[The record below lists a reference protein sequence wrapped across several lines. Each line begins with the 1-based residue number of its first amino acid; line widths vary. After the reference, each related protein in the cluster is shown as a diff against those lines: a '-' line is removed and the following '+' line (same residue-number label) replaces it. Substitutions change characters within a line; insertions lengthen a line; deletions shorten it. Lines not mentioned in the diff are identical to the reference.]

1 VTITRIDDHVRIS
14 CIHDES
20 AIIHRALA
28 HRETRARKEVR
39 AYVANAGKGTIKAG
53 FFRSTVLRWERL
65 RELVEAMRS
74 DQIRAAWGINS
85 TSLSVK
91 DAVGISDALRSLLDF
106 DKRDLLDPKLTL
118 AESSDAALIRHEIR
132 KAVGLTSKDEDA

>member
-1 VTITRIDDHVRIS
+1 MTITRIDDHVRIS
-14 CIHDES
+14 CVHDES

-28 HRETRARKEVR
+28 HRETRARRELK
-39 AYVANAGKGTIKAG
+39 AYVANAGEGTIRAG

-74 DQIRAAWGINS
+74 DQIHAA
-85 TSLSVK
+85 SLSLK

-106 DKRDLLDPKLTL
+106 EKRELLDPKLTL
-118 AESSDAALIRHEIR
+118 AESADAALIRHEIR